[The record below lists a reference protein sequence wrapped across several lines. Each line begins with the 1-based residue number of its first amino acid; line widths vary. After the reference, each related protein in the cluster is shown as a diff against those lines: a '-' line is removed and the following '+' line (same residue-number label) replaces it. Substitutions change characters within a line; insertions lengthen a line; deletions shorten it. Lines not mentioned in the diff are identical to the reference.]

1 MKGKLAKAGAIL
13 GAGAGAAAAYA
24 VLVRRWQLGFGAT
37 VEEILRPMPLDDRV
51 EHPNHLTNRAITIHA
66 APEAIWPWLAQM
78 GELPR
83 GGFYS
88 YVTVERVLRMKVE
101 NADRILHEFQNPKV
115 GEALDRSGGMVV
127 QAIEPNRHLVLGPE
141 PRKDFRVTWALALY
155 PAADGTT
162 RLVSRCR
169 AWIRPG
175 VRKLAW
181 MLVLDAGQLFMERK
195 MLLEIRRRAERAQ
208 ARLSAPAPRST
219 AVNQ

>member
-1 MKGKLAKAGAIL
+1 MKRKLSKAGAIL

-51 EHPNHLTNRAITIHA
+51 ERPNHLTNRAITIAA
-66 APEAIWPWLAQM
+66 APETIWPWLAQM

-88 YVTVERVLRMKVE
+88 YVTVERMLKMKVE
-101 NADRILHEFQNPKV
+101 NADQILPEFQNPKV
-115 GEALDRSGGMVV
+115 GDALDRSGGMIV
-127 QAIEPNRHLVLGPE
+127 QAIEPNRFIVLGPE
-141 PRKDFRVTWALALY
+141 PTSDLRVTWALGLY
-155 PAADGTT
+155 PAGNGST

-175 VRKLAW
+175 FKKLVS
-181 MLVLDAGQLFMERK
+181 LCVLDLGQLLMERK
-195 MLLEIRRRAERAQ
+195 MLMEIRKRVESSAGASSADKSSAAAA
-208 ARLSAPAPRST
+208 AR
-219 AVNQ
+219 